1 MWQDSHADKAL
12 EALKQMQA
20 VECLVLRD
28 GVLKQSDAVNL
39 VPGDIVEVRIGDR
52 IPADMRVAELK
63 SVSIQVE
70 EAPLTGEPTSVSKTI
85 KPMS

>member
-1 MWQDSHADKAL
+1 
-12 EALKQMQA
+12 MQA

-28 GVLKQSDAVNL
+28 GILKKSDAVNL

-52 IPADMRVAELK
+52 IPADMRVSELK
-63 SVSIQVE
+63 SVSLQVE

-85 KPMS
+85 KPMGQDV